1 MDSLK
6 SIVGDTSDL
15 DLEKMQAQEL
25 SKIAA
30 ERKHQ
35 ERLKKE
41 AEEARLE

>member
-25 SKIAA
+25 SKIEY
-30 ERKHQ
+30 ERK
-35 ERLKKE
+35 R
-41 AEEARLE
+41 